1 MWIYEPDAPLANHTA
16 PDAAERSLLPVP
28 ACDANTFE
36 NEAPQEAPGTVQPE
50 VHATAP
56 AAPVP
61 ARRGAAQAFPGSG
74 MLAAAFLAGSAAAGV
89 LYALCNA
96 PQLEWL
102 RAYLQ
107 SWLALFSA
115 SGTHAAAAIFAAEY
129 ITLLAAATCLF
140 LLGFSAFGPVLIV
153 LFMMLYGAG
162 NGILTVQLFSGTSLG
177 GKALLLLL
185 TAVPACSGG
194 LPVPSGRGGSACQRP
209 HPGILFPDSASRC
222 GTPGRGSVIPP
233 VPADARS
240 LFALVWGGS
249 RSGLPGKQAVLNK
262 TQLLFLQ
269 EEPQCATIM
278 KNIM

>member
-115 SGTHAAAAIFAAEY
+115 SGTHAAAAIFTAEY
-129 ITLLAAATCLF
+129 LTLLAAAT
-140 LLGFSAFGPVLIV
+140 
-153 LFMMLYGAG
+153 
-162 NGILTVQLFSGTSLG
+162 
-177 GKALLLLL
+177 
-185 TAVPACSGG
+185 
-194 LPVPSGRGGSACQRP
+194 
-209 HPGILFPDSASRC
+209 
-222 GTPGRGSVIPP
+222 
-233 VPADARS
+233 
-240 LFALVWGGS
+240 
-249 RSGLPGKQAVLNK
+249 
-262 TQLLFLQ
+262 
-269 EEPQCATIM
+269 
-278 KNIM
+278 

>member
-1 MWIYEPDAPLANHTA
+1 
-16 PDAAERSLLPVP
+16 
-28 ACDANTFE
+28 
-36 NEAPQEAPGTVQPE
+36 
-50 VHATAP
+50 
-56 AAPVP
+56 
-61 ARRGAAQAFPGSG
+61 

-115 SGTHAAAAIFAAEY
+115 SGTHAAAAIFTAEY
-129 ITLLAAATCLF
+129 IALLAAATCLF

-185 TAVPACSGG
+185 TAVPASAAAACLCLLGAAA
-194 LPVPSGRGGSACQRP
+194 LRVSGRIRAYSFRTV
-209 HPGILFPDSASRC
+209 HPGAER
-222 GTPGRGSVIPP
+222 PG
-233 VPADARS
+233 A
-240 LFALVWGGS
+240 
-249 RSGLPGKQAVLNK
+249 AVLFRQYLL
-262 TQLLFLQ
+262 TLVLFLPLCGAAAGLACL
-269 EEPQCATIM
+269 ESRLF
-278 KNIM
+278 

>member
-16 PDAAERSLLPVP
+16 PDAAERLLLPVP

-61 ARRGAAQAFPGSG
+61 ARRGAAQAFPGS
-74 MLAAAFLAGSAAAGV
+74 AAAGV

-115 SGTHAAAAIFAAEY
+115 SGTHAAAAIFTAEY

-185 TAVPACSGG
+185 TAVPASAAAACLCLLGAAA
-194 LPVPSGRGGSACQRP
+194 LRVSGRIRAYSFRTV
-209 HPGILFPDSASRC
+209 HPGAER
-222 GTPGRGSVIPP
+222 PG
-233 VPADARS
+233 A
-240 LFALVWGGS
+240 
-249 RSGLPGKQAVLNK
+249 AVLFRQYLL
-262 TQLLFLQ
+262 TLVLFLPLCGAAAGLACL
-269 EEPQCATIM
+269 ESRLF
-278 KNIM
+278 

>member
-50 VHATAP
+50 VHAAAP

-115 SGTHAAAAIFAAEY
+115 SGTHAAAAIFTAEY

-185 TAVPACSGG
+185 TAVPASAAAACLCLLGAAA
-194 LPVPSGRGGSACQRP
+194 LRVSGRIRAYSFRTV
-209 HPGILFPDSASRC
+209 HPGAER
-222 GTPGRGSVIPP
+222 PG
-233 VPADARS
+233 A
-240 LFALVWGGS
+240 
-249 RSGLPGKQAVLNK
+249 AVLFRQYLL
-262 TQLLFLQ
+262 TLVLFLPLCGAAAGLACL
-269 EEPQCATIM
+269 ESRLF
-278 KNIM
+278 

>member
-16 PDAAERSLLPVP
+16 PDAAERLLLPVP

-61 ARRGAAQAFPGSG
+61 ARRGAAQAFPSSG

-185 TAVPACSGG
+185 TAVPASAAAACLCLLGAAA
-194 LPVPSGRGGSACQRP
+194 LRVSGRIRAYSFRTV
-209 HPGILFPDSASRC
+209 HPGAER
-222 GTPGRGSVIPP
+222 PG
-233 VPADARS
+233 A
-240 LFALVWGGS
+240 
-249 RSGLPGKQAVLNK
+249 AVLFRQYLL
-262 TQLLFLQ
+262 TLVLFLPLCGAAAGLACL
-269 EEPQCATIM
+269 ESRLF
-278 KNIM
+278 

>member
-16 PDAAERSLLPVP
+16 PDAAERLLLPVP

-61 ARRGAAQAFPGSG
+61 ARRGAAQAFPSSG

-162 NGILTVQLFSGTSLG
+162 NGILTVQLFQGQ
-177 GKALLLLL
+177 ALAEKLCSFCLPRFRHLQRR
-185 TAVPACSGG
+185 PACAFWARRLCVSAAASGHTLSG
-194 LPVPSGRGGSACQRP
+194 QCIPVWNARALQCY
-209 HPGILFPDSASRC
+209 SASTC
-222 GTPGRGSVIPP
+222 
-233 VPADARS
+233 
-240 LFALVWGGS
+240 
-249 RSGLPGKQAVLNK
+249 
-262 TQLLFLQ
+262 
-269 EEPQCATIM
+269 
-278 KNIM
+278 

>member
-50 VHATAP
+50 VH

-115 SGTHAAAAIFAAEY
+115 SGTHAAAAIFTAEY

-153 LFMMLYGAG
+153 LFMMLYWAG

-185 TAVPACSGG
+185 TAVPASAAAACLCLLGAAA
-194 LPVPSGRGGSACQRP
+194 LRVSGRIRAYSFRTV
-209 HPGILFPDSASRC
+209 HPGAER
-222 GTPGRGSVIPP
+222 PG
-233 VPADARS
+233 A
-240 LFALVWGGS
+240 
-249 RSGLPGKQAVLNK
+249 AVLFRQYLL
-262 TQLLFLQ
+262 TLVLFLPLCGAAAGLTCL
-269 EEPQCATIM
+269 ESRLF
-278 KNIM
+278 